1 MPRTTMG
8 GDDPEHQLSDKQK
21 DKRERELRE
30 LAKQLLRQNKSKEA
44 NKLLRRARNISREPS
59 KHAQHH

>member
-8 GDDPEHQLSDKQK
+8 GDDPEHQLSEKQK
-21 DKRERELRE
+21 DKRERELRDE
-30 LAKQLLRQNKSKEA
+30 AKRLMRQNKPKDA

>member
-1 MPRTTMG
+1 MG

>member
-30 LAKQLLRQNKSKEA
+30 FARQLLLQSKPKEA